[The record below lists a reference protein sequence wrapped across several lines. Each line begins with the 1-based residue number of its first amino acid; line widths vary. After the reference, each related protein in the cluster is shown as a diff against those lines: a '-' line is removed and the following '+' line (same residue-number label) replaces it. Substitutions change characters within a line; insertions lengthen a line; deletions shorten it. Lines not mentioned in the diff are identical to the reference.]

1 MAPYVKELVFQRN
14 GYDYYFKFHIVREY
28 QNRKFDNGV
37 SFSGYGFSIYVIDC
51 PDYDWAVD
59 NYFDFHFYRASPRDV
74 YNKNWTP
81 SICWSSNIVNFEDAN
96 AVMYVWAKRFMNIY
110 LGGGN
115 TRFKARPK
123 IPEGSFRLNVNILK
137 STFEEIKKKIGTF
150 KPETGGLLGSK
161 DGYTID
167 AFFFDETADTNET
180 TYSPNTSILNDLI
193 EREWDINNIN
203 VIGFVHSHPNGNLIP
218 SDADIL
224 YANRI
229 MDALSMDVFYLPII
243 ASNYDS
249 EFSINMY
256 VINQKR
262 ELILANCKVI
272 KEGELPNKII
282 IYDEI
287 ESKDEFKAIFEGFER
302 QTKEFSKDKNR
313 FARIKHALDLDYLKS
328 ATVIGVGCGGAR
340 ELYIDLARM
349 GVGNFL
355 LLDGDKVETTN
366 LASQNAFEDEV
377 GEYKTK
383 SIVKR
388 IKLINPK
395 VNVKTFEVFLDE
407 SLDDDWIYENLIKGH
422 SNIVLAGFTDSF
434 KAQARL
440 NRISQKYK
448 LNYVC
453 SQHHQFGDTSEVL
466 YFYHGISNYCPRCY
480 LNKTRYQAYDDGYEN
495 RVTSDGSPIFNTAR
509 LNALVEKIIIGLIT
523 YKGNQSSKFCS
534 FLNYQPE
541 NNLLI
546 VRQANL
552 YHSDSGLDKLFEN
565 HGTAI
570 FDDVVWLNHENK
582 SLFPEGIEKCQD
594 CSKEIKDTR
603 EIF

>member
-14 GYDYYFKFHIVREY
+14 GNDYYFKFHIVKEY
-28 QNRKFDNGV
+28 QNRKFDNGT

-81 SICWSSNIVNFEDAN
+81 SICWTTNLVNFEEAN

-115 TRFKARPK
+115 NKFKSRPR
-123 IPEGSFRLNVNILK
+123 IPEGSFRLNVKITESIFK
-137 STFEEIKKKIGTF
+137 EIKEKIGTF

-167 AFFFDETADTNET
+167 AFFFDENADTNET
-180 TYSPNTSILNDLI
+180 TYTPNTSVLNDLI
-193 EREWDINNIN
+193 ESNWDLNNIN
-203 VIGFVHSHPNGNLIP
+203 VIGFIHSHPNGNLIP
-218 SDADIL
+218 SEDDIL

-229 MDALSMDVFYLPII
+229 MDALSMEVFYLPLV
-243 ASNYDS
+243 ASSNDS
-249 EFSINMY
+249 EFRINMY
-256 VINQKR
+256 IINQNR
-262 ELILANCKVI
+262 ELVLANYTVVNDQEFSKR
-272 KEGELPNKII
+272 II
-282 IYDEI
+282 IDDGLET
-287 ESKDEFKAIFEGFER
+287 KDDFKAIFEGFEK

-313 FARIKHALDLDYLKS
+313 FARIKHALDLDILKE

-349 GVGNFL
+349 GVGNFV
-355 LLDGDKVETTN
+355 LLDGDRVETTN

-383 SIVKR
+383 AIAKR
-388 IKLINPK
+388 IKLINPDVK
-395 VNVKTFEVFLDE
+395 VKTHEVFLNE
-407 SLDDDWIYENLIKGH
+407 SLDDHWIYSNLIKGNN
-422 SNIVLAGFTDSF
+422 NIVLAGFTDSF
-434 KAQARL
+434 SAQARL

-448 LNYVC
+448 LNFVC

-480 LNKTRYQAYDDGYEN
+480 LNQTRYKAYSEGYEN
-495 RVTSDGSPIFNTAR
+495 RITSDGSPIFNTAR
-509 LNALVEKIIIGLIT
+509 LNALAEKIIVGLMT
-523 YKGNQSSKFCS
+523 FKDNKSSKFCS

-552 YHSDSGLDKLFEN
+552 YHSTSGLDKLFEN
-565 HGTAI
+565 NGSAI
-570 FDDVVWLNHENK
+570 FDDVIWLNHKNK
-582 SLFPEGIEKCQD
+582 SLFPEEIEKCQD
-594 CSKEIKDTR
+594 CTKEIEDTR
-603 EIF
+603 LIF